1 MSETTQPVE
10 RINKITKATIK
21 NDLFLYSE
29 WVEVLTGHKENTH
42 KLESGTP
49 VHDDLKAAFSEL
61 DKHLAILCDQ
71 TKTPKTAIDLETA
84 TAGKITARGFTISG
98 KGDSTGYILNGV
110 LAGEYG
116 VTSLVT
122 PLQKQHTSEYK
133 FMPQLMQ
140 AIAVCCQE
148 VDEYLFNGKAAP
160 EQQLDLFDANAPD
173 NDLDIPVP
181 EKEAGVDLD
190 DAIDDHK
197 KTKKETPK
205 KAAKKS
211 APKNK

>member
-1 MSETTQPVE
+1 MSETTQQAD

-29 WVEVLTGHKENTH
+29 WSEVLTGHKENSH

-49 VHDDLKAAFSEL
+49 VHDDLKAAFAEL

-71 TKTPKTAIDLETA
+71 SKTPKTAIDLETA
-84 TAGKITARGFTISG
+84 SAGKITARGFTISG

-122 PLQKQHTSEYK
+122 PLQKMHTSEYK
-133 FMPQLMQ
+133 FMPQLTQ
-140 AIAVCCQE
+140 AIQVCCNE
-148 VDEYLFNGKAAP
+148 VNEYLFNGKAAP
-160 EQQLDLFDANAPD
+160 EQQLDMFAEPD
-173 NDLDIPVP
+173 GADDLDIPVP
-181 EKEAGVDLD
+181 GKDAGDDLD
-190 DAIDDHK
+190 EQVEQHT
-197 KTKKETPK
+197 KTKKATK
-205 KAAKKS
+205 KAAKK
-211 APKNK
+211 K